1 MKIKGEKTITG
12 NNIITPEQFIDDLSN
27 RINGVCEKIMEFE
40 DEKIQLGML
49 MGFLNGFAGRLNR
62 VCGK

>member
-12 NNIITPEQFIDDLSN
+12 NNIKTPEHFIEDLSD
-27 RINGVCEKIMEFE
+27 RINGVIEKIMDFE

-62 VCGK
+62 VCRK

>member
-12 NNIITPEQFIDDLSN
+12 NNIKTPEYFIEDLSD
-27 RINGVCEKIMEFE
+27 RINGVIEKIMDFE

-49 MGFLNGFAGRLNR
+49 IGFLNGFAGKLNR
-62 VCGK
+62 VCRR